1 MVLDNYSDMSID
13 ELGSSLLQK
22 KDEDARKAAKRSKKN
37 ERIQQ
42 ALAVL
47 MLGQGVMKKPI

>member
-1 MVLDNYSDMSID
+1 MVLDNYSKMSID

-37 ERIQQ
+37 EE
-42 ALAVL
+42 
-47 MLGQGVMKKPI
+47 